1 MGIDYIGIFRILKWT
16 SLMWFFQNF
25 LFVQALPHD
34 VNWSRSLLSWKRYS
48 VQIWKWNIN
57 KSKIQLGCG
66 VTISRAKRFLDNV
79 IGQDH
84 QQLESWTI
92 WWNSYSF
99 LSILR
104 HQAILLIASD
114 TSWATFMCHNAK
126 LTWLLIWGEPLLSSN
141 LESCQT
147 FSFFGHSDK

>member
-1 MGIDYIGIFRILKWT
+1 MGIDYIGIFRISKWT

-25 LFVQALPHD
+25 LFVKALPHD

-66 VTISRAKRFLDNV
+66 VTISRVKRFLDNV

-104 HQAILLIASD
+104 HQAILFVCAIFKNIELYPNSLLQAPHWKFWL
-114 TSWATFMCHNAK
+114 TSGICGFDFSTFR
-126 LTWLLIWGEPLLSSN
+126 T
-141 LESCQT
+141 
-147 FSFFGHSDK
+147 

>member
-1 MGIDYIGIFRILKWT
+1 MAWNELLNLYFIFSFIAWCFVDDQSCFFFPKSKKHTEQYISG
-16 SLMWFFQNF
+16 
-25 LFVQALPHD
+25 
-34 VNWSRSLLSWKRYS
+34 
-48 VQIWKWNIN
+48 

-126 LTWLLIWGEPLLSSN
+126 LTWLLIWGKPLLFSN